1 MAGSADGL
9 HASQCHLAAV
19 TTPDATAVLDGD
31 DPAAASAVD
40 LLGSRPDAATGLAR
54 RVVHVASDGA
64 VGATPSFRS
73 FSPVRL
79 REAAAGTEWTV
90 RDVN

>member
-1 MAGSADGL
+1 
-9 HASQCHLAAV
+9 
-19 TTPDATAVLDGD
+19 
-31 DPAAASAVD
+31 
-40 LLGSRPDAATGLAR
+40 
-54 RVVHVASDGA
+54 VVHVASDGA